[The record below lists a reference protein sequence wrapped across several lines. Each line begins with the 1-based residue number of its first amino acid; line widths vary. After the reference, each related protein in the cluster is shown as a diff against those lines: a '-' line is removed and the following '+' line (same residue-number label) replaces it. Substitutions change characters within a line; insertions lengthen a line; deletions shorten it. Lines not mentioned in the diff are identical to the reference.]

1 MPYCSKCGAELDEDA
16 KFCPACG
23 TPAGPPVIEPKRR
36 RIRRERRRPI
46 STLAIVLIVL
56 LVILPVAIVALVI
69 LPVRM
74 VDASESRDVPYQTG
88 VDTINLNFTADV
100 ARVNVT
106 FESLTGKLLTL
117 NVSATGR
124 VGMFTSLPQQEELFD
139 LTFDDAIVDNVLTVT
154 SEVDTFG
161 DSLPRLMSS
170 WLHATCDIRID
181 PSMNASLNVKTS
193 TGEIVMN
200 TQASVVLN
208 SLRLEATTGGVEANL
223 VEDVVVAGDVSVK
236 TTTGGVKFSWNN
248 VNVTN
253 NVLVDVETTTGGID
267 VDVTQDERLLGNVTL
282 RAEVTT
288 GGVDFAIDIQGDV
301 GAKIVSSVTTGGI
314 NIDRQVRFSG
324 TTSPLQSNNY
334 PAGSNFNVSLKT
346 TTGGINIDAKH
357 TP

>member
-1 MPYCSKCGAELDEDA
+1 MPYCSKCGAKLDEDA

-23 TPAGPPVIEPKRR
+23 TPAGPPVIEPERR
-36 RIRRERRRPI
+36 RIKREKRRPI
-46 STLAIVLIVL
+46 STLAIVLIIL
-56 LVILPVAIVALVI
+56 LVILPVAIVALVF
-69 LPVRM
+69 LPVHVVNVR
-74 VDASESRDVPYQTG
+74 ESHDVPYQTG
-88 VDTINLNFTADV
+88 IDTINLNFTADV

-106 FESLTGKLLTL
+106 FEDLTDKLLTL

-124 VGMFTSLPQQEELFD
+124 VGMFTSLPQSEELFD

-161 DSLPRLMSS
+161 DSLPRLWSS
-170 WLHATCDIRID
+170 WLHVTCDIRID

-193 TGEIVMN
+193 TGGIVMN
-200 TQASVVLN
+200 TQANVVLN

-223 VEDVVVAGDVSVK
+223 VENVVVAGDVSAK

-253 NVLVDVETTTGGID
+253 DILVNVETTTGG
-267 VDVTQDERLLGNVTL
+267 VDVNVKQDESLLGNVAL
-282 RAEVTT
+282 EAEATT
-288 GGVDFAIDIQGDV
+288 GGVNFAIDIRGDV

-324 TTSPLQSNNY
+324 TTSPLQSGNY
-334 PAGSNFNVSLKT
+334 PAGSNFNVNLKT